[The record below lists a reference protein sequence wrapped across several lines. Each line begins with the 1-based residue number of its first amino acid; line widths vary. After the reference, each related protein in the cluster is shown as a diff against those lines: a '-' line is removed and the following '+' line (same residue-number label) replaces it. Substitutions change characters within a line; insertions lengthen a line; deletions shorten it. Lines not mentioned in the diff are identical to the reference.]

1 MRLLAVMLLLAGS
14 TAHAEPWY
22 SGKYGRSRIVHVSVI
37 AAGGLVFIASETFLK
52 PDLAAVQC
60 RWCEP
65 DSTDISVRNALV
77 WNSTKTASI
86 LSNVTGYVL
95 APVVGIGLVGLGS
108 ITAENPTYG
117 QVFDDVA
124 PIFETIVISQLGV
137 QAIKFGVGRQRPFV
151 HFGPPA
157 PHDVDDNVSFFS
169 GHSALVFG
177 IATSAGVIAHRRR
190 YWVEPYVW
198 GIGMTLAATTAYLR
212 MAADKHYLSDVLAGT
227 AWGIASGLTIPLLMR
242 RPEGGLT
249 VMPTGNGV
257 AVAGAF

>member
-1 MRLLAVMLLLAGS
+1 MRVLALVFLLASS

-22 SGKYGRSRIVHVSVI
+22 SGKYGRSRIVHASVL
-37 AAGGLVFIASETFLK
+37 AAGGFVYIATETFLK
-52 PDLAAVQC
+52 SDLAPVQC

-65 DSTDISVRNALV
+65 DSVDVSVRNALV
-77 WNSTKTASI
+77 WHDTKAAAI
-86 LSNVTGYVL
+86 ISNVTGYVL

-108 ITAENPTYG
+108 ITSENPTSG

-124 PIFETIVISQLGV
+124 PILETVVISQLGA
-137 QAIKFGVGRQRPFV
+137 QAVKFGAGRQRTFV
-151 HFGPPA
+151 HFGPLA
-157 PHDVDDNVSFFS
+157 PHQLDDNVSFFS
-169 GHSALVFG
+169 AHSTLTFG
-177 IATSAGVIAHRRR
+177 IATSAGMIAHRRR

-198 GIGMTLAATTAYLR
+198 SIGMTIAATTAYLR
-212 MAADKHYLSDVLAGT
+212 IAADKHYLSDVLAGT

-257 AVAGAF
+257 ALAGIF